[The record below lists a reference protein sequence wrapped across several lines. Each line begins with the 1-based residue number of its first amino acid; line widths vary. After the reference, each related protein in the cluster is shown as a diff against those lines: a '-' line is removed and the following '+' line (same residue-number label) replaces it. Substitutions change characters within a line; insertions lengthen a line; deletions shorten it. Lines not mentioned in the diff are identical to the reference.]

1 MELYKY
7 QPDHLKCKKA
17 IGDGFLQLKGISP
30 IKTCSVHVKV
40 LLMELRTLHSECSL
54 SGCLQCE
61 GYY

>member
-1 MELYKY
+1 MKLYKY
-7 QPDHLKCKKA
+7 QPGHLKFKEA
-17 IGDGFLQLKGISP
+17 TGNGFLRLTGISP
-30 IKTCSVHVKV
+30 IKTCSVPVKV